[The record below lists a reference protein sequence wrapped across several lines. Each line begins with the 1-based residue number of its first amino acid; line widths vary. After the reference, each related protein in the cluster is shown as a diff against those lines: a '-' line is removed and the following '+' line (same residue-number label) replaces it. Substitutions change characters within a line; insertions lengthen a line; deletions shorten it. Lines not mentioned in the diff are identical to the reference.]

1 METAGRLLTQNWDL
15 YDTRHV
21 VYQTKK
27 ISAEALEAGYHRA
40 YRDFYSWSNI
50 FRSSMHHD
58 AIKHILKHF
67 FYTAGWKKFEGVWN
81 FLIKTGQL
89 SHMLPVLEAVLS
101 NIQPKQRL
109 PEAKVEKMIP
119 LPVNDHPLRA

>member
-1 METAGRLLTQNWDL
+1 
-15 YDTRHV
+15 
-21 VYQTKK
+21 
-27 ISAEALEAGYHRA
+27 

-81 FLIKTGQL
+81 FLIKTDQL
-89 SHMLPVLEAVLS
+89 SYMLPVLEAVLS